1 MRRAIWPSVPPT
13 PTCLKGGTELDKEG
27 LSKAGLNDS
36 MIHVDFMV
44 GSKDLT
50 ITGLKKD
57 GTVVPVFTNGNWAE

>member
-1 MRRAIWPSVPPT
+1 
-13 PTCLKGGTELDKEG
+13 
-27 LSKAGLNDS
+27 